1 MSKSIISEGKTT
13 SEAIKNGLNKLRL
26 AKKDVDIKV
35 IEGDSKKSFFD
46 ILAPRIIKVELTV
59 KDEVE
64 KEKVEQKGNNI
75 NNKSNYNSEDE
86 FIDEKNFVI
95 IKNNLE
101 KFFKEFFEQL
111 NSKNI
116 DCKIINE
123 TKYVKVDLAG
133 ENLNY
138 LIGYRGDTLNAFQIL
153 ISKIG
158 NKGLENRYRI
168 ILDIAGYREKRIKV
182 LEDLAIKVSKTV
194 ERNKKSIKLEPMSA
208 FERKI
213 IHNKLQNNSKVKTR
227 SIGSEPN
234 RKVIIELK

>member
-116 DCKIINE
+116 DCKIIM
-123 TKYVKVDLAG
+123 K
-133 ENLNY
+133 LN
-138 LIGYRGDTLNAFQIL
+138 
-153 ISKIG
+153 
-158 NKGLENRYRI
+158 
-168 ILDIAGYREKRIKV
+168 
-182 LEDLAIKVSKTV
+182 
-194 ERNKKSIKLEPMSA
+194 M
-208 FERKI
+208 
-213 IHNKLQNNSKVKTR
+213 
-227 SIGSEPN
+227 
-234 RKVIIELK
+234 